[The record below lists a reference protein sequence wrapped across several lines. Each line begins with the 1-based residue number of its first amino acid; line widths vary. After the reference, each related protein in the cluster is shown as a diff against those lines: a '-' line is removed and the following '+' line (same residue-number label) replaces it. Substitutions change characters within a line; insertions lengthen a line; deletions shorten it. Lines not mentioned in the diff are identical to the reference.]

1 MTCMQRAMAPLSGHK
16 QFLLWVIAAV
26 VAMAGLSAVLIWEH
40 RAVPSRHSLYVVGV
54 PEKGA
59 ALFFGDKHCSICHAV
74 NGSGGRVAPDLGRIR
89 PGKPAMAWLATSLW
103 NHAPGMWRQL
113 RGAKPPDLNQEEMA
127 HILAFLYQAGT
138 SNPAGDVAAGERV
151 FAAKGCAH
159 CHLVGQAATSAS
171 TAAAGSGH
179 PGPDLAHIAAAGDRV
194 AWMHAMWNHA
204 QYMIGPITQEIGQW
218 PQFQGDEMND
228 LIAYASRG
236 GGAAGPPAHSDGSTV
251 AGSAERGWQVFQ
263 AKCIA
268 CHSVG
273 GKGGHTGPELGPDH
287 DLPRSS
293 AQFAAVLWNHAPAML
308 EQVRA
313 ARMTPPTL
321 QGNEIADVLQFL
333 ISLRYF
339 EPSGSAF
346 LGARVFTERGCAL
359 CHGSK
364 AEGTKEGPRI
374 AAGGDAFTTVSLAS
388 ALWRHGPAMRVRTER
403 LGVAW
408 PTLEATDLGDLISF
422 LNDSAR

>member
-1 MTCMQRAMAPLSGHK
+1 MHLLMAPLSRRK
-16 QFLLWVIAAV
+16 QFLLWVVAAV
-26 VAMAGLSAVLIWEH
+26 VATAGLITILVREH
-40 RAVPSRHSLYVVGV
+40 RPSASRHALYVIGI

-59 ALFFGDKHCSICHAV
+59 VLFFGEKHCSICHAV

-89 PGKPAMAWLATSLW
+89 PGKPAMAWLATVLW

-113 RGAKPPDLNQEEMA
+113 RGAQPPDLNQEEMA

-138 SNPAGDVAAGERV
+138 SDPAGDVATGERV

-159 CHLVGQAATSAS
+159 CHSPS
-171 TAAAGSGH
+171 NSGH
-179 PGPDLAHIAAAGDRV
+179 LAPDLSHVAASGDTA

-204 QYMIGPITQEIGQW
+204 QYMIEPITREIGQW

-228 LIAYASRG
+228 LIAYVSRS
-236 GGAAGPPAHSDGSTV
+236 GGAASLPAGGNGSRV
-251 AGSAERGWQVFQ
+251 LGSAERGWQVFQ
-263 AKCIA
+263 AECIA

-273 GKGGHTGPELGPDH
+273 GMGGHTGPELGPEH
-287 DLPRSS
+287 DLPHSS

-308 EQVRA
+308 KQVRA
-313 ARMTPPTL
+313 AQMTPPTL
-321 QGNEIADVLQFL
+321 QGNEITDVLQFL
-333 ISLRYF
+333 TSLRYF
-339 EPSGSAF
+339 EPSGSPF
-346 LGARVFTERGCAL
+346 LGERVFAERGCAL

-374 AAGGDAFTTVSLAS
+374 AAGADAFTTVSLAS

-403 LGVAW
+403 LGIAW
-408 PTLEATDLGDLISF
+408 PTLEATDVGDLISF
-422 LNDSAR
+422 LNERR